1 MRQILIIYSLLK
13 NFTKMKEEIKQF
25 LKENWKTTASIIGAA
40 ILLAI
45 SYILESCGSTWLIS
59 GNTVTVNEK
68 CKNDT
73 ITHHN
78 DSNYYEIRQIP

>member
-1 MRQILIIYSLLK
+1 
-13 NFTKMKEEIKQF
+13 MKEEIKQF

-45 SYILESCGSTWLIS
+45 SYILEGCGSTWRVS
-59 GNTVTVNEK
+59 GNTVNVNNK
-68 CKNDT
+68 YTNDT

-78 DSNYYEIRQIP
+78 DSNYHEIREIP